1 LFWASGV
8 ALPVISK
15 SFSLIQQNPVSFVII
30 AMSFTIKEL
39 EALSGIKAHTIRIWE
54 QRYHF
59 LKPSRTETNIRRYD
73 NDELKTLLT
82 VALLNKYG
90 YKISRIDSMSRD
102 QRNDAVLHL
111 SEHEASTERL
121 VNKMI
126 GYMIDMRNIEFES
139 LLNNHISEHGIEKTI
154 TEVIFYFLEKVGIL
168 WHTNHILPV
177 QEHVVSNI
185 VRQKILSAIDGL
197 PLINKPEPVFLLFLP
212 EDEYHEMG
220 LLFVYYLLRKKKL
233 PVIYLGASVPLK
245 DIQFLFESRAPKYLY
260 IHLTTFPRRHD
271 LAKYLSALS
280 PRFPGTKI
288 LLSGSGIADYKKPLP
303 SNVIKFESLES
314 VISYIRILS

>member
-1 LFWASGV
+1 
-8 ALPVISK
+8 
-15 SFSLIQQNPVSFVII
+15 
-30 AMSFTIKEL
+30 MSFNIKEL

-59 LKPSRTETNIRRYD
+59 LKPSRTKTNIRRYS

-90 YKISRIDSMSRD
+90 FKISRIDSMSHEERKK
-102 QRNDAVLHL
+102 AVLEL
-111 SEHEASTERL
+111 PEHEATNERL

-126 GYMIDMRNIEFES
+126 GYMIDMRNIEFEK
-139 LLNNHISEHGIEKTI
+139 LLNDHINQHGIEKTI
-154 TEVIFYFLEKVGIL
+154 TEIIFYFLEKVGIL

-177 QEHVVSNI
+177 QEHIVSNI
-185 VRQKILSAIDGL
+185 VRQKILSAIDNL
-197 PLINKPEPVFLLFLP
+197 SLVHKQEPVFLLFLP

-245 DIQFLFESRAPKYLY
+245 DVQFLFENKTPDYIYL
-260 IHLTTFPRRHD
+260 HLTTFPRKHD
-271 LAKYLSALS
+271 LSKYLSTLS
-280 PRFPGTKI
+280 QKFTRTKI
-288 LLSGSGIADYKKPLP
+288 LLSGTAIHQHKKPLA
-303 SNVIKFESLES
+303 SNMVALQSLEE
-314 VISYIRILS
+314 VTSYIKSV

>member
-1 LFWASGV
+1 MQHFLLFE
-8 ALPVISK
+8 K
-15 SFSLIQQNPVSFVII
+15 SFILIQQIPVSFVII

-59 LKPSRTETNIRRYD
+59 LKPSRTDTNIRRYS

-90 YKISRIDSMSRD
+90 YKISKIDSMSYD
-102 QRNDAVLHL
+102 QRKKAVMEL
-111 SEHEASTERL
+111 SQQEASTERL

-126 GYMIDMRNIEFES
+126 GYMIDMRNTDFEK
-139 LLNNHISEHGIEKTI
+139 LLNDHINEHGIETTI
-154 TEVIFYFLEKVGIL
+154 TEIIFYFLERVGIL

-197 PLINKPEPVFLLFLP
+197 QLVHKSEPVFLLFLP
-212 EDEYHEMG
+212 ESEHHEMG

-233 PVIYLGASVPLK
+233 PVIYLGANVPLK
-245 DIQFLFESRAPKYLY
+245 DVQYLFENRTPQYLY
-260 IHLTTFPRRHD
+260 LHLTSFPRKQD
-271 LAKYLSALS
+271 LAKYVATLSEK
-280 PRFPGTKI
+280 FPSAKI
-288 LLSGSGIADYKKPLP
+288 LLSGSAMELYTKTLP
-303 SNVIKFESLES
+303 SNALKFNSLEEVTS
-314 VISYIRILS
+314 FIKKTS